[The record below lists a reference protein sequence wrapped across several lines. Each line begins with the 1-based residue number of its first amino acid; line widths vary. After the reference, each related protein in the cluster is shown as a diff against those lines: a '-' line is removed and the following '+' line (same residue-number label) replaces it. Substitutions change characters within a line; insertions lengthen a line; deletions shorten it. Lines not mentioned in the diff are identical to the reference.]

1 MDGEDAM
8 NVALAVE
15 ICVDFFQSFVDIAF
29 LYLFFEK
36 SGNKLKNALGFWS
49 TVALSTAIE
58 IFNTFNDMAE
68 GHADFH
74 LGLLLAAYL
83 IRMLYVLFFL
93 KGKLY
98 LKLLMVLATA
108 ALYMLVDTA
117 LATLA
122 FSNPDLADFIQFS
135 SFNRYNLMIVENVVY
150 TGVLAVILLTGK
162 QKIRLRKVFDK
173 ITAIVITALVCLS
186 LFAAELLFVSLSF
199 NGSDSV
205 ILYTVI
211 IILSLVVLSV
221 LFWVLL
227 FKISKANE
235 VHTELLLG
243 KQREELYKTS
253 VAAANAQIEAIAEMK
268 HDMKNS
274 VMSVGSLIAG
284 GEYEK
289 ARALCD
295 SVNEKLTAA
304 FTPAHTANPVLNA
317 ILNVETEKAATRAID
332 FSVDIQDDLS
342 FVSDSDLI
350 SIIGNLC
357 DNAIEY
363 LSAIPESQRRMRL
376 KIKVHRGYYCIT
388 CKNTILES
396 VLETN
401 PDLNSTKDDAAF
413 HGKGIKLL
421 KQTAEKYQGEFV
433 CSEEND
439 QFIISAII
447 RNSN

>member
-1 MDGEDAM
+1 M

-15 ICVDFFQSFVDIAF
+15 ICVDFFQNFVDIAF

-162 QKIRLRKVFDK
+162 QKIRLPKVFDK

-376 KIKVHRGYYCIT
+376 EIKVHRGYYCIT